1 MESNTTKIYRR
12 TEEEWLQLIQECRTS
27 GLSDKEW
34 CRQNNIAISNFYYHI
49 RQLTKKACQV
59 PVNKRTASREHHEI
73 VPLKVLDE
81 EKAKDIPA
89 ALTDKTSFDTVPVR
103 LSYHGTFLEIQN
115 NAEQS
120 TVENVLRALQSLC

>member
-1 MESNTTKIYRR
+1 MELNITKIYRR
-12 TEEEWLQLIQECRTS
+12 TEEDWFQLIQKCRTS

-34 CRQNNIAISNFYYHI
+34 CRKNNITISNFYYHI
-49 RQLTKKACQV
+49 RQLTKKACQI
-59 PVNKRTASREHHEI
+59 PANKRTSSREYHEI

-81 EKAKDIPA
+81 EKTAT
-89 ALTDKTSFDTVPVR
+89 LTDKASFDTVPIR

-115 NAEQS
+115 NAKKS

>member
-12 TEEEWLQLIQECRTS
+12 TEEDWFQLMQECRTS

-34 CRQNNIAISNFYYHI
+34 CRQNNITISNFYYHI
-49 RQLTKKACQV
+49 RQLTKKACQI
-59 PVNKRTASREHHEI
+59 PASKRTSSREHHEI

-81 EKAKDIPA
+81 EKTEDVP
-89 ALTDKTSFDTVPVR
+89 ALTDKTSFDTVPIR

-120 TVENVLRALQSLC
+120 TVENVLRAL

>member
-12 TEEEWLQLIQECRTS
+12 TEEEWFQLIQECRTS

-34 CRQNNIAISNFYYHI
+34 CRQNNI
-49 RQLTKKACQV
+49 RQLTKKACQI

-81 EKAKDIPA
+81 EKAKNIPA
-89 ALTDKTSFDTVPVR
+89 ALTDKTSFDAVPVR
-103 LSYHGTFLEIQN
+103 LSYRGTFLEIQN

>member
-12 TEEEWLQLIQECRTS
+12 TEKDWFQLIQECRTS

-34 CRQNNIAISNFYYHI
+34 CRQNNITISNFYYHI
-49 RQLTKKACQV
+49 RQLTKKACQI
-59 PVNKRTASREHHEI
+59 PANKRTSSREHHEI

-81 EKAKDIPA
+81 EKAEDVPD
-89 ALTDKTSFDTVPVR
+89 LTDKTSFNTVPIR

-120 TVENVLRALQSLC
+120 TVENVLRAS

>member
-12 TEEEWLQLIQECRTS
+12 TEEDWFQLIQECRTS

-34 CRQNNIAISNFYYHI
+34 CRQNNITISNFYYHI
-49 RQLTKKACQV
+49 RQLTKKACQI
-59 PVNKRTASREHHEI
+59 PASKRTSSREHHEI

-81 EKAKDIPA
+81 EKTEDVPD
-89 ALTDKTSFDTVPVR
+89 LTDKTSFDTVPIR

-120 TVENVLRALQSLC
+120 TVENVLRAL